1 MVATFYYL
9 CHMKVFQS
17 SIFRALCAIV
27 VGALLVK
34 YREQTVTWITI
45 AIGVIFF
52 VSGVISTVAYL
63 SAKRQATKEGVEIY
77 DAKGNRL
84 TRPVPPFPIV
94 GIGSIIL
101 GAWLALFPN
110 SFVNG
115 LMFVL
120 AGMLILGALNLFF
133 NLAAAT
139 RFSSIGCLWWVLP
152 VAIFL
157 VGITALV
164 KPSTIASAPLFI
176 IGWGMMAYG
185 MVDLVNTIKIHRCRK
200 AFEKAQQGNDEA
212 DVVTI
217 EEITDEP
224 EEK

>member
-1 MVATFYYL
+1 
-9 CHMKVFQS
+9 MKVFQS

-217 EEITDEP
+217 EEITDES

>member
-1 MVATFYYL
+1 
-9 CHMKVFQS
+9 MKVFQS

-157 VGITALV
+157 VVITSLV

-217 EEITDEP
+217 EEITDKP

>member
-1 MVATFYYL
+1 
-9 CHMKVFQS
+9 MKVFQS

-185 MVDLVNTIKIHRCRK
+185 MVDLVNTIKTHRCRK

>member
-1 MVATFYYL
+1 
-9 CHMKVFQS
+9 MKVFQS
-17 SIFRALCAIV
+17 SIFRAICAIV

-45 AIGVIFF
+45 AIGVMFF
-52 VSGVISTVAYL
+52 VSGVISVVAYF
-63 SAKRQATKEGVEIY
+63 SARRQATATGIDIY
-77 DAKGNRL
+77 DPNGNRL
-84 TRPVPPFPIV
+84 TRPMPAFPIV
-94 GIGSIIL
+94 GVGSVIL
-101 GAWLALFPN
+101 GAWLTLFPN

-115 LMFVL
+115 LMIVL
-120 AGMLILGALNLFF
+120 SAILILGALNLFF

-139 RFSSIGCLWWVLP
+139 KFSSIGCLWWVFP

-185 MVDLVNTIKIHRCRK
+185 MVDLVNAIKIHQCRK
-200 AFEKAQQGNDEA
+200 AFEKAQRAAQDNSA
-212 DVVTI
+212 TVA
-217 EEITDEP
+217 EEITSSHQEQ
-224 EEK
+224 

>member
-1 MVATFYYL
+1 
-9 CHMKVFQS
+9 MKVFQS

-34 YREQTVTWITI
+34 NREQTVTWITI

-84 TRPVPPFPIV
+84 TRPMPPFPIV

>member
-1 MVATFYYL
+1 
-9 CHMKVFQS
+9 MKVFQS

-63 SAKRQATKEGVEIY
+63 SAKRQATKEGVDIY

>member
-1 MVATFYYL
+1 
-9 CHMKVFQS
+9 MKVFQS

-63 SAKRQATKEGVEIY
+63 SAKRQATNDGVEIY

>member
-1 MVATFYYL
+1 
-9 CHMKVFQS
+9 MKVFQS

-200 AFEKAQQGNDEA
+200 ALEKAQQGNDEA

>member
-1 MVATFYYL
+1 
-9 CHMKVFQS
+9 MKVFQS

-200 AFEKAQQGNDEA
+200 AFEKVQQGNDEA

>member
-1 MVATFYYL
+1 
-9 CHMKVFQS
+9 MKVFQS

-152 VAIFL
+152 MAIFL

>member
-1 MVATFYYL
+1 
-9 CHMKVFQS
+9 MKVFQS
-17 SIFRALCAIV
+17 SIFRALCAII

-133 NLAAAT
+133 NLASAT

>member
-1 MVATFYYL
+1 
-9 CHMKVFQS
+9 MKVFQS

-84 TRPVPPFPIV
+84 TRPVPPLPIV

>member
-1 MVATFYYL
+1 
-9 CHMKVFQS
+9 MKVFQS

-115 LMFVL
+115 LLFVL

>member
-1 MVATFYYL
+1 
-9 CHMKVFQS
+9 MKVFQS

-157 VGITALV
+157 GGITALV

-200 AFEKAQQGNDEA
+200 AFEKAQQGNDDA

>member
-1 MVATFYYL
+1 
-9 CHMKVFQS
+9 MKVFQS

-139 RFSSIGCLWWVLP
+139 RFSSIGCLWWVLS

>member
-1 MVATFYYL
+1 
-9 CHMKVFQS
+9 MKVFQS
-17 SIFRALCAIV
+17 IIFRALCAIV

-164 KPSTIASAPLFI
+164 KPSTITSAPLFI

>member
-1 MVATFYYL
+1 
-9 CHMKVFQS
+9 MKVFQS

-101 GAWLALFPN
+101 GAWIALFPN

>member
-1 MVATFYYL
+1 
-9 CHMKVFQS
+9 MKVFQS

-27 VGALLVK
+27 VGAFLVK

>member
-1 MVATFYYL
+1 
-9 CHMKVFQS
+9 MKVFQS

-63 SAKRQATKEGVEIY
+63 SAKRQATKDGVEIY
-77 DAKGNRL
+77 DAQGNRL

>member
-1 MVATFYYL
+1 
-9 CHMKVFQS
+9 MKVFQS

-152 VAIFL
+152 VTIFL

>member
-1 MVATFYYL
+1 
-9 CHMKVFQS
+9 MKVFQS

-52 VSGVISTVAYL
+52 ISGVISTVAYL

-77 DAKGNRL
+77 DAQGNRL

-200 AFEKAQQGNDEA
+200 AFEKAQQGNDET

>member
-1 MVATFYYL
+1 
-9 CHMKVFQS
+9 MKVFQS

-185 MVDLVNTIKIHRCRK
+185 MVDLVNTIKIHRYRK

>member
-1 MVATFYYL
+1 
-9 CHMKVFQS
+9 MKVFQS

-63 SAKRQATKEGVEIY
+63 SAKRQATNEGVEIY

-200 AFEKAQQGNDEA
+200 AFEKAQQGNDEP

>member
-1 MVATFYYL
+1 
-9 CHMKVFQS
+9 MKVFQS

-212 DVVTI
+212 NVVTI

>member
-1 MVATFYYL
+1 
-9 CHMKVFQS
+9 MKVFQS

-133 NLAAAT
+133 NLAAAM

>member
-1 MVATFYYL
+1 
-9 CHMKVFQS
+9 MKVFQS

-63 SAKRQATKEGVEIY
+63 SAKHQATKEGVEIY

>member
-1 MVATFYYL
+1 
-9 CHMKVFQS
+9 MKVFQS

-157 VGITALV
+157 VGTTALV

-212 DVVTI
+212 DIVTI

>member
-1 MVATFYYL
+1 
-9 CHMKVFQS
+9 MKVFQS
-17 SIFRALCAIV
+17 SIFRAICAIV

-45 AIGVIFF
+45 AIGVMFF
-52 VSGVISTVAYL
+52 VSGVISVVAYF
-63 SAKRQATKEGVEIY
+63 SARRQATATGIDIY
-77 DAKGNRL
+77 DPNGNRL
-84 TRPVPPFPIV
+84 TRPMPAFPIV
-94 GIGSIIL
+94 GVGSVIL
-101 GAWLALFPN
+101 GAWLTLFPN

-115 LMFVL
+115 LMIVL
-120 AGMLILGALNLFF
+120 SAILILGALNLFF

-139 RFSSIGCLWWVLP
+139 KFSSIGCLWWVFP

-185 MVDLVNTIKIHRCRK
+185 MVDLVNAIKIHQCRK
-200 AFEKAQQGNDEA
+200 AFEKAQRASQDNSA
-212 DVVTI
+212 TVA
-217 EEITDEP
+217 EEITSSHQEQ
-224 EEK
+224 

>member
-1 MVATFYYL
+1 
-9 CHMKVFQS
+9 MKVFQS

-63 SAKRQATKEGVEIY
+63 SAKRRATKEGVEIY

>member
-1 MVATFYYL
+1 
-9 CHMKVFQS
+9 MKVFQS

-120 AGMLILGALNLFF
+120 VGMLILGALNLFF

>member
-1 MVATFYYL
+1 
-9 CHMKVFQS
+9 MKVFQS

-94 GIGSIIL
+94 GIGSI
-101 GAWLALFPN
+101 
-110 SFVNG
+110 
-115 LMFVL
+115 
-120 AGMLILGALNLFF
+120 ILGALNLFF

>member
-1 MVATFYYL
+1 
-9 CHMKVFQS
+9 MKVFQS
-17 SIFRALCAIV
+17 SIFRAICAIV

-45 AIGVIFF
+45 AIGVMFF
-52 VSGVISTVAYL
+52 VSGVISVVAYF
-63 SAKRQATKEGVEIY
+63 SARRQATATGIDIY
-77 DAKGNRL
+77 DPNGNRL
-84 TRPVPPFPIV
+84 TRPMPAFPIV
-94 GIGSIIL
+94 GVGSVIL

-115 LMFVL
+115 LMIVL
-120 AGMLILGALNLFF
+120 SAILILGALNLFF

-139 RFSSIGCLWWVLP
+139 KFSSIGCLWWVFP

-185 MVDLVNTIKIHRCRK
+185 MVDLVNAIKIHQCRK
-200 AFEKAQQGNDEA
+200 AFEKAQRAAQDNSA
-212 DVVTI
+212 TVA
-217 EEITDEP
+217 EEITSSHQEQ
-224 EEK
+224 

>member
-1 MVATFYYL
+1 
-9 CHMKVFQS
+9 MKVFQS

-110 SFVNG
+110 SVVNG

>member
-1 MVATFYYL
+1 
-9 CHMKVFQS
+9 MKVFQS

-185 MVDLVNTIKIHRCRK
+185 LVDLVNTIKIHRCRK

>member
-1 MVATFYYL
+1 
-9 CHMKVFQS
+9 MKVFQS

-224 EEK
+224 EET

>member
-1 MVATFYYL
+1 MNTKLLIASAAIGSMALSPL
-9 CHMKVFQS
+9 CCE
-17 SIFRALCAIV
+17 A
-27 VGALLVK
+27 
-34 YREQTVTWITI
+34 QTV
-45 AIGVIFF
+45 ASDSV
-52 VSGVISTVAYL
+52 Y
-63 SAKRQATKEGVEIY
+63 QH
-77 DAKGNRL
+77 AKGNRL
-84 TRPVPPFPIV
+84 THPVPPFPIV

>member
-1 MVATFYYL
+1 
-9 CHMKVFQS
+9 MKVFQS

-185 MVDLVNTIKIHRCRK
+185 MVDLVNIIKIHRCRK

>member
-1 MVATFYYL
+1 
-9 CHMKVFQS
+9 MKVFQS

-200 AFEKAQQGNDEA
+200 AFEKAQQGNNEA

>member
-1 MVATFYYL
+1 
-9 CHMKVFQS
+9 MKVFQS

-52 VSGVISTVAYL
+52 ISGVISTVAYL

-200 AFEKAQQGNDEA
+200 AFEKAQQGNDET